1 MNNILI
7 VFPLL
12 SLLLFSG
19 CDAFDI
25 HPYDANIKG
34 DKGLTYKNI
43 SRIEESTKDKNQI
56 RFAVI
61 SDTQR
66 WYDDMEDEIK
76 SINKQPDIDFV
87 VHCGDITDFGITKE
101 FDWQQAV
108 LNKLAMPYVV
118 LLGNH
123 DCIGNGKDV
132 YRSMFGNENFSFVA
146 GRTRFVC
153 LDTNALEYDF
163 SNPVPDLNYIKSFIG
178 DTNTDNTIVAMH
190 IKPQSEEFNNN
201 VADTFQYLVRSL
213 NGIMFCLC
221 GHGHQTQKV
230 DIFDDGI
237 LYYEICNA
245 EKRQYYIFTINNGDY
260 DCKTID
266 F

>member
-87 VHCGDITDFGITKE
+87 VHCGDITN
-101 FDWQQAV
+101 W
-108 LNKLAMPYVV
+108 L
-118 LLGNH
+118 
-123 DCIGNGKDV
+123 
-132 YRSMFGNENFSFVA
+132 
-146 GRTRFVC
+146 C
-153 LDTNALEYDF
+153 LMWCF
-163 SNPVPDLNYIKSFIG
+163 
-178 DTNTDNTIVAMH
+178 
-190 IKPQSEEFNNN
+190 
-201 VADTFQYLVRSL
+201 
-213 NGIMFCLC
+213 
-221 GHGHQTQKV
+221 
-230 DIFDDGI
+230 
-237 LYYEICNA
+237 
-245 EKRQYYIFTINNGDY
+245 
-260 DCKTID
+260 
-266 F
+266 